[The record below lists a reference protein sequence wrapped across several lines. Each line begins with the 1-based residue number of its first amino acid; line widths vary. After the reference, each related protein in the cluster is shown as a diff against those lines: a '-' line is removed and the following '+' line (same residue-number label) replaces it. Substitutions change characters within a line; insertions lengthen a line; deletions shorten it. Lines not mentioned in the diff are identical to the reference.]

1 MIGADLGSSPL
12 TRGKS
17 SDEIGRGVVYGLI
30 PAHAGKITHAVA
42 TSGSRRAHPR
52 SRGENA
58 SGEVAGERVGGS
70 SPLTRGKSRRGRGP
84 PRPRG
89 LIPAHAGKMPPTSAT
104 CIQTKAHPRSRGEN
118 LKCGCLTVAVL
129 GSSPLTR
136 GKSRPSR
143 RRRRHSRAH
152 PRSRGENTQ
161 AAGSC
166 PTPAGSSP
174 LTRGKSRRR
183 CPLGNADGL
192 IPAHAGKIR

>member
-89 LIPAHAGKMPPTSAT
+89 LIPAHAGKIIILT
-104 CIQTKAHPRSRGEN
+104 CLVPSRWAHPRSRGEN
-118 LKCGCLTVAVL
+118 AAYVGDVHPDE

-136 GKSRPSR
+136 GKFEMRLLDC
-143 RRRRHSRAH
+143 
-152 PRSRGENTQ
+152 G
-161 AAGSC
+161 G
-166 PTPAGSSP
+166 
-174 LTRGKSRRR
+174 L
-183 CPLGNADGL
+183 GL
-192 IPAHAGKIR
+192 IPAHAGKIKTLAPSSQT